1 MENLLPKVSKAANS
15 KRVKESFF
23 SSWYVDQAD
32 PKKAIIPPYI
42 LSEFTPALEDIQR
55 YGENKPRKK
64 EPNYIAPEVLAQ
76 IGPSPLAVEARGVAE
91 PTGRIILR
99 AEQVPSL
106 TKPSAVRPSRKLSE
120 RGGDDLVICVHCQTK
135 SPMDFFLQRANS
147 LRSHLLLPGHHCL
160 RSLSGA
166 LAARSSSSSSSSKRP
181 STADLENKLYV
192 LCTTSKRAA
201 ITTTVRQEIR
211 EYRFLTTSRIGLEVE
226 VSFGRLVVCKVLEN
240 SQAAPI
246 ALRLDGAE
254 IIAVNQERV
263 IDLESFER
271 AVQAAKDLPTVTI
284 LMASFKGGR
293 GKLDDAYLFD
303 LQKSQGMKN
312 VLSNLFMEG
321 GPSSRP
327 ETASTTDDDER
338 SAGSHSTAETKDDA
352 KEATLNNKGST
363 RSMMSAG
370 ARMRQKY
377 LYDSDDEPI
386 AEEELKNADEDPLLS
401 DQANVNEGNKAG
413 KEGEGTEEAN
423 FESEEEGALR
433 AKKKSPHA
441 LQPPPSATEDNKKE
455 GWNHLT
461 AAETTNI
468 IPFVVLVCMPSC
480 LRASLRWG
488 QPTAYIQFTNFSTS
502 FVLEV
507 NWIDE
512 DGCLVQR
519 ANIPNGELHFELCSA
534 EHVWAIVAK
543 PMTPNKKRNSVFGIH
558 NVGYDAEKALPMLVF
573 RPSAPSLVSSKCVSL
588 LWYPGVSLSATQT
601 MYPQSKLGTGDREH
615 VMPSLH
621 LQLFDSPSNENKT
634 DTKNAIMDEEAL
646 SRVQRKPL
654 ARTRTLN
661 RQRRSRLGKSRPG
674 FHS

>member
-1 MENLLPKVSKAANS
+1 M
-15 KRVKESFF
+15 
-23 SSWYVDQAD
+23 
-32 PKKAIIPPYI
+32 
-42 LSEFTPALEDIQR
+42 
-55 YGENKPRKK
+55 
-64 EPNYIAPEVLAQ
+64 
-76 IGPSPLAVEARGVAE
+76 
-91 PTGRIILR
+91 
-99 AEQVPSL
+99 
-106 TKPSAVRPSRKLSE
+106 
-120 RGGDDLVICVHCQTK
+120 
-135 SPMDFFLQRANS
+135 
-147 LRSHLLLPGHHCL
+147 
-160 RSLSGA
+160 
-166 LAARSSSSSSSSKRP
+166 
-181 STADLENKLYV
+181 
-192 LCTTSKRAA
+192 
-201 ITTTVRQEIR
+201 
-211 EYRFLTTSRIGLEVE
+211 
-226 VSFGRLVVCKVLEN
+226 
-240 SQAAPI
+240 
-246 ALRLDGAE
+246 
-254 IIAVNQERV
+254 
-263 IDLESFER
+263 
-271 AVQAAKDLPTVTI
+271 QAAKDLPTVSI
-284 LMASFKGGR
+284 LMASFRGGR

-338 SAGSHSTAETKDDA
+338 SVSSHSTAETKDDA
-352 KEATLNNKGST
+352 KEATMNNRGST

-377 LYDSDDEPI
+377 LYDSDDEPT
-386 AEEELKNADEDPLLS
+386 AEEALKNGDM
-401 DQANVNEGNKAG
+401 DQAKEKEGNIAD
-413 KEGEGTEEAN
+413 KEGEENEEAK

-433 AKKKSPHA
+433 AKKKSPHSQ
-441 LQPPPSATEDNKKE
+441 QPPPSATEDGKKE

-480 LRASLRWG
+480 LRASLHWG
-488 QPTAYIQFTNFSTS
+488 QPTAYIQFTNFSTN

-519 ANIPNGELHFELCSA
+519 ANIPSGELHFELCSA
-534 EHVWAIVAK
+534 EHVWAIAAK

-573 RPSAPSLVSSKCVSL
+573 RPSSPSLVSSKCVSL

-601 MYPQSKLGTGDREH
+601 VYPQSKQGTGDREH

-621 LQLFDSPSNENKT
+621 LQLFDSSSSENIT
-634 DTKNAIMDEEAL
+634 DTKDAIMDEEAL